1 MGGANR
7 SRVVDRFRINTEV
20 TEDTESTE
28 KMNGGFKAGD
38 FEHPRDPL
46 SDKVIGCAIE
56 VHRALG
62 PGLFESTYA
71 ECFAQELTLGG
82 IPFAREVAVA
92 LEYKGVV
99 LPCAFRIDFL
109 ISDELIVE
117 LKAVEKL
124 DVIHQSQL
132 LTYMRLA
139 RKKFGLLLNF
149 NETLLK
155 NGILRRIL

>member
-1 MGGANR
+1 
-7 SRVVDRFRINTEV
+7 
-20 TEDTESTE
+20 
-28 KMNGGFKAGD
+28 MNGGLKSSD

-46 SDKVIGCAIE
+46 SDKVIGLAID

-71 ECFAQELTLGG
+71 ECLAHELTLAGT
-82 IPFAREVAVA
+82 PFTREVAVS

-99 LPCAFRIDFL
+99 LACAFRLDFL
-109 ISDELIVE
+109 VEDKLILE

-124 DVIHQSQL
+124 EAIHQAQL

-139 RKKFGLLLNF
+139 RKPVGLLLNF
-149 NETLLK
+149 NEALLK
-155 NGILRRIL
+155 NGILRRVL